1 MKFDKS
7 KVYTALNADELKA
20 GSKVIVADTMEILKD
35 RVAQDG
41 PVETLKYV
49 QSESALYR
57 FKTQDRF
64 KTQGQNALAYLVEEP
79 AKLQWTDLKVG
90 DIIQNGKLTAMV
102 TSIDSDPDEFHIYAG
117 DVWFSDKELTYWRK
131 VEQ

>member
-7 KVYTALNADELKA
+7 KVYTAVNADELKA

-41 PVETLKYV
+41 PVETLRLV
-49 QSESALYR
+49 QSEGAFY
-57 FKTQDRF
+57 RF
-64 KTQGQNALAYLVEEP
+64 KTQGQYALAYLVSEP
-79 AKLQWTDLKVG
+79 EQLKWTDLKVG
-90 DIIQNGKLTAMV
+90 DIITNGRLTAMV
-102 TSIDSDPDEFHIYAG
+102 LSIDSEPELDELHIYAG
-117 DVWFSDKELTYWRK
+117 DVWYSDEELTYWRK